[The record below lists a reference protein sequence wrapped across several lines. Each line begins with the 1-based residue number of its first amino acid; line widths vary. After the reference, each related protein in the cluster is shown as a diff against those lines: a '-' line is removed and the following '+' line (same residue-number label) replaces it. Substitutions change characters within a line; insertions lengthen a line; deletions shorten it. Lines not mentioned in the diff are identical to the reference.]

1 MPQALVAKKVD
12 AFVGEIELD
21 ALGRAVRDA
30 AAAFDWLMTRRNLRR
45 RLQVQIS
52 LGGKL
57 LDQLVEQFAQLLLRF
72 LVAVATQRFEKI
84 GRELSALDQRVE
96 DRLTQRLQRA
106 VRLRIEIVE
115 IRIEAL
121 AAGEAGLQQKIRQ
134 LVE

>member
-1 MPQALVAKKVD
+1 M
-12 AFVGEIELD
+12 
-21 ALGRAVRDA
+21 RDA

-57 LDQLVEQFAQLLLRF
+57 LDQLVEQLAQLLLRF

-96 DRLTQRLQRA
+96 DRLTQRLQ
-106 VRLRIEIVE
+106 
-115 IRIEAL
+115 
-121 AAGEAGLQQKIRQ
+121 
-134 LVE
+134 